1 MSIDPTFISI
11 SERYHRNGTVNSTEY
26 ILPSSEWVNYR
37 LEIERIRHQTTIN
50 NSNNSNNSNNVGNPM
65 NDNIQLN
72 NSHIE
77 YINLT
82 SANLLNIFSRNH
94 RINPENRTVLLNSI
108 IHNYTEMFKDIY
120 RHIPELNIN
129 NNTTP
134 YNTTPYNSQN
144 YQRRTYEDNINNQTL
159 NNQTLNNL
167 GNTIP
172 PTIRETNLNNRMN
185 NIINPGVN
193 NDRYTSLVSNLLS
206 GLRSSLDN
214 SRPQRNIPINS
225 NLSERIPSR
234 VSTSSSYWYSYIP
247 VNDDDDTSLEN
258 RGLTTEIINE
268 NCRSSI
274 YHISENNENTRCAIC
289 QSDYLEEQVLLSIN
303 NCNHQYHDSCIR
315 TWLGSHNNCPT
326 CRGSVVSS

>member
-37 LEIERIRHQTTIN
+37 LEIERIRHQNTIN
-50 NSNNSNNSNNVGNPM
+50 NSNNSNNSNNVGNPV

-82 SANLLNIFSRNH
+82 SVNLLNIFSRNH
-94 RINPENRTVLLNSI
+94 TINPENRTVLLNSI

-134 YNTTPYNSQN
+134 YNSQN
-144 YQRRTYEDNINNQTL
+144 YQRTDENNINNQTL

-185 NIINPGVN
+185 NIINRGVN
-193 NDRYTSLVSNLLS
+193 NERYTSLVSNLLS

-214 SRPQRNIPINS
+214 SIPQRNIPINS

-234 VSTSSSYWYSYIP
+234 VSTSTSYWHSYIP

-303 NCNHQYHDSCIR
+303 NCNHKYHDSCIR